1 MDSGLD
7 REDFVRCVECVRSG
21 GDFVV
26 ENRIEVISANVGPNR
41 AMGFTTGDIVF
52 VVEKSGHRFSRDSI
66 FERRPEHVLLVGV

>member
-41 AMGFTTGDIVF
+41 AMGSTSGDIVF
-52 VVEKSGHRFSRDSI
+52 VVENLDIASVETAYLNEDPNTF
-66 FERRPEHVLLVGV
+66 FW